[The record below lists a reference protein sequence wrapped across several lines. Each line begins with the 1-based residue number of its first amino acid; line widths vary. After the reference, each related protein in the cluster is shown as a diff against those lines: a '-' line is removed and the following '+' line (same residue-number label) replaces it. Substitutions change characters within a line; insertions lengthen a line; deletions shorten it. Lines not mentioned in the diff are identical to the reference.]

1 MLWAERIFQRLPFRF
16 GLCAV
21 PAPGYRERANG
32 GLSNVG
38 NNGFSYSSSVSGS
51 NGVYLN
57 FHVTNFNPSN
67 ANSRAYG
74 LQLRCL
80 SAFIGGRRRNKGGA
94 GCAFF
99 PVLSVGGV
107 GMVPCRQFR
116 SIGRLR
122 WFDSEDDK
130 FSNLLMLCGISYG
143 YDLLFR
149 SAGEE
154 VIGNSYGSAT
164 VLVARPGLP
173 QSCGWR
179 AA

>member
-1 MLWAERIFQRLPFRF
+1 M
-16 GLCAV
+16 
-21 PAPGYRERANG
+21 
-32 GLSNVG
+32 S
-38 NNGFSYSSSVSGS
+38 
-51 NGVYLN
+51 
-57 FHVTNFNPSN
+57 
-67 ANSRAYG
+67 
-74 LQLRCL
+74 
-80 SAFIGGRRRNKGGA
+80 
-94 GCAFF
+94 
-99 PVLSVGGV
+99 
-107 GMVPCRQFR
+107 CRQFR

>member
-1 MLWAERIFQRLPFRF
+1 MGEANIPATAFPIRAMRGSRPGLPRESQWRAEQRRQQRVQLFVVGERQQWGVLEFQRDEPQSQQ
-16 GLCAV
+16 
-21 PAPGYRERANG
+21 REQPR
-32 GLSNVG
+32 LR
-38 NNGFSYSSSVSGS
+38 SSVALPLS
-51 NGVYLN
+51 VYRR
-57 FHVTNFNPSN
+57 S
-67 ANSRAYG
+67 
-74 LQLRCL
+74 
-80 SAFIGGRRRNKGGA
+80 SAEQGGA

-107 GMVPCRQFR
+107 GTVSCRLFR

-122 WFDSEDDK
+122 WFVSEDDK

>member
-57 FHVTNFNPSN
+57 FNVTNLNPSN

-94 GCAFF
+94 DVRFF
-99 PVLSVGGV
+99 LFCPSGVSERCRAGSSGVSDGYGGSIVRTINSVT
-107 GMVPCRQFR
+107 
-116 SIGRLR
+116 
-122 WFDSEDDK
+122 
-130 FSNLLMLCGISYG
+130 Y
-143 YDLLFR
+143 
-149 SAGEE
+149 
-154 VIGNSYGSAT
+154 
-164 VLVARPGLP
+164 
-173 QSCGWR
+173 
-179 AA
+179 